1 MRLDE
6 ELSQNLASQTPLF
19 NFAYNKGINMSDH
32 ANESA
37 VIKALNTILEFE
49 LAGVVR
55 YTHYALMVFGY
66 NRIPIISWLRGQASE
81 SLDHANKAGEI
92 ITHLGGH
99 PSLSIGPLLETHNHD
114 IGDILRESLAHEK
127 LALNSYRELL
137 KLVEGES
144 VMLEEYAREMI
155 YMEELHMGEVDK
167 MLRKPGDI
175 AVFSM

>member
-1 MRLDE
+1 M
-6 ELSQNLASQTPLF
+6 
-19 NFAYNKGINMSDH
+19 KMSVH
-32 ANESA
+32 GNEGA
-37 VIKALNTILEFE
+37 VVKALNTILEFE

-66 NRIPIISWLRGQASE
+66 NRIPIISWLRGQATE

-155 YMEELHMGEVDK
+155 YMEELHLGEVDK